1 MSSFGLGVC
10 GFSLRGTG
18 QSQARRLRG
27 VCSGKERLL
36 ADGWGA
42 GVLPSAGSKTCPE
55 KLQDGADFAQD
66 GADFALWFAL
76 VWFSLSL
83 PLLPHL

>member
-1 MSSFGLGVC
+1 M
-10 GFSLRGTG
+10 
-18 QSQARRLRG
+18 QAEGCLLWEG
-27 VCSGKERLL
+27 ETL

-42 GVLPSAGSKTCPE
+42 GVLPSAGGAQRSIVSSLWSKTRPE
-55 KLQDGADFAQD
+55 TLQDGADFAQD

-76 VWFSLSL
+76 VWFSLFL